1 MNYFDSELDMEIQEA
16 KDLSDL
22 VRFLDEKKIV
32 CLYPEYWS
40 KFTENFKSKIKDTD
54 GFPKPL
60 ILAGWAGSNDYE
72 LRTRFVEQLQFI
84 LQYLD
89 ISAIKSYVS
98 AFVLEDHFL
107 TYEGQLLNP
116 LEFSPLSAT
125 YINFKAYE
133 KVKKRAFPY
142 LKKLYEIK
150 NFKMSKEKLIDLMF
164 RFEEHG
170 INKRKKWK
178 DQNIEEICLALYSIY
193 KEQLSL
199 DEPQQDLYY
208 FCEDIINEYED
219 SQDKPLF

>member
-1 MNYFDSELDMEIQEA
+1 MEIQET

-22 VRFLDEKKIV
+22 VRFFDEKKIV
-32 CLYPEYWS
+32 CLYPEHWS
-40 KFTENFKSKIKDTD
+40 KFTENFKTKIKDTD
-54 GFPKPL
+54 SFPKPL
-60 ILAGWAGSNDYE
+60 ILSGWAGSNDYE

-84 LQYLD
+84 LQHLD
-89 ISAIKSYVS
+89 ISAIKSYLS

-133 KVKKRAFPY
+133 KVKKRTFPY

-150 NFKMSKEKLIDLMF
+150 NLKMSKEKLIDLMF

-193 KEQLSL
+193 REQLSL

-219 SQDKPLF
+219 SQEKPLF

>member
-1 MNYFDSELDMEIQEA
+1 MNYFDSELDMKIQEA

-60 ILAGWAGSNDYE
+60 ILSGWAGSNDYE

-89 ISAIKSYVS
+89 ISAIKSYLS

-133 KVKKRAFPY
+133 KVKKRTFPY